1 MSLKSFVH
9 SLLSRLRV
17 SRLDGGRAWHLPGE
31 RYAREEAV
39 MWAHRLLRGV
49 EAADGG
55 ALAQLAREATD
66 REDLLGRIRGDR
78 LSRHGDPPWE
88 PGPAPED
95 RREAARWAYRLI
107 LGREPDSP
115 DALERLAGHASI
127 RGMRDQLMLS
137 SEARAQPGFPV
148 VQAMSGDEPPQSV
161 QCEVEAD
168 VRERLFGRVQKSWHA
183 LGEEQ
188 PHWSVVTSENF
199 RPDRI
204 GDTLGE
210 FYATGGRNVATLLR
224 TLERNGVDAS
234 RLEKVMDFGCGVGR
248 LTLALA
254 RQFGRVEAVDVS
266 ASHLAVAR
274 DALAE
279 AGVGNVATHLLE
291 TIDGVAK
298 LPKVDLVYSVIVL
311 QHNPPP
317 VMHALFAGLLGR
329 LEPGG
334 VAVIQ
339 VPTYLP
345 AGYSFD
351 ARDYEAKT
359 EGGMEMHPLPQREAF
374 AIAKA
379 AGVDVLEVLED
390 GWTGYGAG
398 SRSNTFVLQRP
409 A

>member
-1 MSLKSFVH
+1 VSLKSFVH

-17 SRLDGGRAWHLPGE
+17 FRLDGGRAWHLPQE

-39 MWAHRLLRGV
+39 MWAHRLLRGAEV
-49 EAADGG
+49 RGAAV
-55 ALAQLAREATD
+55 LSQMARESTG

-78 LSRHGDPPWE
+78 LSMHGDPPWE

-107 LGREPDSP
+107 LGREPDSAA
-115 DALERLAGHASI
+115 ALAQLAAQPSAKA
-127 RGMRDQLMLS
+127 MRDQLILS

-148 VQAMSGDEPPQSV
+148 VQAMSGDEPPQYV
-161 QCEVEAD
+161 QCSVESD
-168 VRERLFGRVQKSWHA
+168 VRERLFARVQKSWHA

-188 PHWSVVTSENF
+188 PHWSVVTSDDF

-204 GDTLGE
+204 GDTLEE
-210 FYATGGRNVATLLR
+210 FYATGRRNVATLLQ
-224 TLERNGVDAS
+224 TLARNDIDAS
-234 RLEKVMDFGCGVGR
+234 CLGRVMDFGCGVGR

-254 RQFGRVEAVDVS
+254 RQFRQVEAVDVS

-274 DALAE
+274 E
-279 AGVGNVATHLLE
+279 AIARSGMANVATHLLD
-291 TIDGVAK
+291 TIDGVVT

-317 VMHALFAGLLGR
+317 VIHALFAGLLGR

-345 AGYSFD
+345 AGYRFD
-351 ARDYEAKT
+351 VRAYEANT
-359 EGGMEMHPLPQREAF
+359 QGGMEMHPLPQREVF

-409 A
+409 G

>member
-1 MSLKSFVH
+1 MSFAH

-17 SRLDGGRAWHLPGE
+17 SRLDGGRPWHLPGE

-39 MWAHRLLRGV
+39 MWAHRLLRGA
-49 EAADGG
+49 EAADGS
-55 ALAQLAREATD
+55 ALSRIAHDATG

-78 LSRHGDPPWE
+78 FSTQGDPPWE

-107 LGREPDSP
+107 LGREPDSAA
-115 DALERLAGHASI
+115 ALEQLAAQASA
-127 RGMRDQLMLS
+127 RAMRDQLMLS
-137 SEARAQPGFPV
+137 AEARAQPGFPV
-148 VQAMSGDEPPQSV
+148 VHPMSGDEPPQLV
-161 QCEVEAD
+161 QCGVEDD
-168 VRERLFGRVQKSWHA
+168 VRERLFARVQKSWHA

-188 PHWSVVTSENF
+188 PHWSVVTSDDF

-204 GDTLGE
+204 GDTLEE

-224 TLERNGVDAS
+224 TLARNGIDAS
-234 RLEKVMDFGCGVGR
+234 RLRRVMDFGCGVGR

-254 RQFGRVEAVDVS
+254 KEFRHVDAVDVS

-274 DALAE
+274 E
-279 AGVGNVATHLLE
+279 AIERGGVTNVTTHLLE

-298 LPKVDLVYSVIVL
+298 LPMVNLVYSVIVL

-317 VMHALFAGLLGR
+317 VIQALFAGLLGR

-345 AGYSFD
+345 AGYRFD
-351 ARDYEAKT
+351 AREYEAMT
-359 EGGMEMHPLPQREAF
+359 EGGMEMHPLPQREVF
-374 AIAKA
+374 AIAKSD
-379 AGVDVLEVLED
+379 GVDVLEVLED

>member
-1 MSLKSFVH
+1 VSLKSIVH

-39 MWAHRLLRGV
+39 MWAHRLVRGA
-49 EAADGG
+49 EAPDGA
-55 ALAQLAREATD
+55 ALAQLARVATG
-66 REDLLGRIRGDR
+66 REDLLGRIRGDCF
-78 LSRHGDPPWE
+78 SVHGEPPWQ

-107 LGREPDSP
+107 LGREPDSAS
-115 DALERLAGHASI
+115 ALEQLAAQASA
-127 RGMRDQLMLS
+127 RAMRDQLIQS
-137 SEARAQPGFPV
+137 DEARAQPGFPV
-148 VQAMSGDEPPQSV
+148 VHAMSGDEPPQFV
-161 QCEVEAD
+161 QCGVDDD
-168 VRERLFGRVQKSWHA
+168 VRAGLFARVQKSWHA

-188 PHWSVVTSENF
+188 PHWSVVTSDDF

-204 GDTLGE
+204 GETHEE

-224 TLERNGVDAS
+224 TLARNGIDAS
-234 RLEKVMDFGCGVGR
+234 RLGRVMDFGCGVGR

-254 RQFGRVEAVDVS
+254 KEFRHVDAVDVS
-266 ASHLAVAR
+266 SSHLAVAR
-274 DALAE
+274 E
-279 AGVGNVATHLLE
+279 AIARQGVANVTAHLLE
-291 TIDGVAK
+291 TIDGVTR
-298 LPKVDLVYSVIVL
+298 LPRVDLVYSVIVL

-317 VMHALFAGLLGR
+317 VIHALFAGLLGR

-345 AGYSFD
+345 AGYRFD
-351 ARDYEAKT
+351 ASEYEKQT
-359 EGGMEMHPLPQREAF
+359 QGGMEMHPLPQREVF